1 MYVWV
6 GGPVVSLSFVHK
18 PGTTQSCGMSGVVE
32 LKIRHSKIKRGG
44 GGREGLADKK
54 RKYTGCTPVR

>member
-32 LKIRHSKIKRGG
+32 QKIRHSKIKRGG
-44 GGREGLADKK
+44 EERGWRI
-54 RKYTGCTPVR
+54 RKGSIQDVHL